1 LQPINEKYH
10 IDASPKFR
18 GETRILEVM
27 ERDGLLLL
35 TKTGR
40 GDVAALQLTELGK
53 CFANVV
59 CRAFDRYSWGGR
71 SVDEFFAAPKVSL

>member
-1 LQPINEKYH
+1 
-10 IDASPKFR
+10 
-18 GETRILEVM
+18 
-27 ERDGLLLL
+27 
-35 TKTGR
+35 
-40 GDVAALQLTELGK
+40 LQLTELGK